1 MKQSQI
7 FLKSEGDAWFHRNEA
22 ALLQKNVK
30 EDDLIVQE
38 VLKITEFYDGNI
50 KILEVGCGDGFRLE
64 WLNKN
69 INATCFGIEPS
80 KHAVDIAVKK
90 GIFAKQGTA
99 EILPF
104 ESNSIDIIIFGF
116 CLYLCD
122 REDLFRIASE
132 ANRVCK
138 NQGWIIIY
146 DFYSSTFNS
155 NEYHHYDGIKSY
167 KMDYRSLFTWH
178 PYYECTFHNII
189 SHKQPKF
196 IDERD
201 EWTAISNLRKNYL

>member
-1 MKQSQI
+1 MKQSQV

-22 ALLQKNVK
+22 ALRQKKITNN
-30 EDDLIVQE
+30 DLIVQE
-38 VLKITEFYDGNI
+38 VLKISKDYDGNI
-50 KILEVGCGDGFRLE
+50 NILEIGCGNGIRLE

-80 KHAVDIAVKK
+80 KQSVEIAVNK
-90 GIFAKQGTA
+90 GVFAKQGTA

-122 REDLFRIASE
+122 REDLFRIAFE
-132 ANRVCK
+132 ADRVCK
-138 NQGWIIIY
+138 NKGWIIIH
-146 DFYSSTFNS
+146 DFYSPTFTFNQ
-155 NEYHHYDGIKSY
+155 YHHYDGIKSY

-178 PYYECTFHNII
+178 PNYECTFHNII
-189 SHKQPKF
+189 NHKQLEYV
-196 IDERD
+196 DEKD
-201 EWTAISNLRKNYL
+201 QWTAISTLRKNY